1 MAVKSRWSTI
11 EGGIANT
18 FPLSINRNAHW
29 TALRRGECY
38 AQDMADWERRGV
50 LRYVPAPTG
59 SSQCVTKRFSEFLF
73 NEQTDIVEFYAYG
86 RYWKVNLK
94 DQRELLFSE
103 IYLGGDI
110 IYDQDAAILFADD
123 GNDPIQLVAPDG
135 NGRIFVLKANC
146 GYLLT
151 EANADLSQ
159 WRKSA
164 PNFGIGTN
172 HEGPSYTNA
181 IYKNGIVVAWNAG
194 ESNAQRHYIWD
205 GTNVIELSE
214 DIRGLTDAEQSVK
227 TGAINW
233 AKNLIIFGPF
243 VYDLN
248 NKKVFYYSGEAA
260 ASFTSRA
267 YYEASYRPVTIYRLA
282 FITDGKEGSFTATI
296 EYGQSDDNLQKT
308 KSFVVKV
315 TKQSRN
321 RVRHIWNLD
330 MPVKSRIWRLKVE
343 GLTGCAISQIDVDAA
358 AEDSPDVDDGTQ

>member
-73 NEQTDIVEFYAYG
+73 NEQTYIVEFYAYG

-135 NGRIFVLKANC
+135 NGRIFVLKANYHAAITLTEH
-146 GYLLT
+146 GSSYLLRLHKDVSFLNKALLRQYL
-151 EANADLSQ
+151 ERVADDSDLLIDGQ
-159 WRKSA
+159 RA
-164 PNFGIGTN
+164 RFIDHDILET
-172 HEGPSYTNA
+172 
-181 IYKNGIVVAWNAG
+181 IVDFMQGAEERNIRV
-194 ESNAQRHYIWD
+194 
-205 GTNVIELSE
+205 ELQ
-214 DIRGLTDAEQSVK
+214 GLT
-227 TGAINW
+227 I
-233 AKNLIIFGPF
+233 
-243 VYDLN
+243 
-248 NKKVFYYSGEAA
+248 GE
-260 ASFTSRA
+260 
-267 YYEASYRPVTIYRLA
+267 
-282 FITDGKEGSFTATI
+282 ITPLSA
-296 EYGQSDDNLQKT
+296 
-308 KSFVVKV
+308 
-315 TKQSRN
+315 
-321 RVRHIWNLD
+321 H
-330 MPVKSRIWRLKVE
+330 
-343 GLTGCAISQIDVDAA
+343 
-358 AEDSPDVDDGTQ
+358 